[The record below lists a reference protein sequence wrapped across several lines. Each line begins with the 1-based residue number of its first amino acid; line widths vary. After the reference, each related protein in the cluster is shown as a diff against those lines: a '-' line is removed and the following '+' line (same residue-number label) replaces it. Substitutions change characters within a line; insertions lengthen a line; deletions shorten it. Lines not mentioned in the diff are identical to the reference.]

1 MSEQQEQDVPVTVVQ
16 AGLASAA
23 AAASGPEEGE
33 D

>member
-1 MSEQQEQDVPVTVVQ
+1 MSEQQEQEETPVVVVQ

-23 AAASGPEEGE
+23 AVSGPGDE